1 MSHPARQLSQI
12 LLLSSA
18 VLAIVSAC
26 ASERV
31 SLTSTPA
38 SSSMQHSQAPT
49 QKQSPSQLEAAPIV
63 HGLQL
68 IYTIA
73 NAPVDG
79 SGAMLRIRATL
90 TNVGSVPRHL
100 ADSRVEERDRKGA
113 GLLEVSSRFA
123 TDPQEEIC
131 GMDQAFENWHYTPLN
146 LTLNPGESHTEEW
159 VVSPQGVKAVRMD
172 GTRRDGVICLSLAT
186 TYKLRLIV
194 MPQDLD
200 DGRRVSPGR
209 DLYYPTTSIP
219 GPLFLVQLNQLPTA
233 PN

>member
-1 MSHPARQLSQI
+1 MSQPARQLSQI

-18 VLAIVSAC
+18 VLVIVSAC

-31 SLTSTPA
+31 SLVSTPP
-38 SSSMQHSQAPT
+38 SSIMQQSQAPT

-73 NAPVDG
+73 NAPIDG
-79 SGAMLRIRATL
+79 SGVLLRIRATL

-100 ADSRVEERDRKGA
+100 ANSRVEERDRKGA

-146 LTLNPGESHTEEW
+146 LTLNPNESHTEEW
-159 VVSPQGVKAVRMD
+159 FVSSQGVKAVRMD
-172 GTRRDGVICLSLAT
+172 GTGARRRHLFEPDD
-186 TYKLRLIV
+186 
-194 MPQDLD
+194 DL
-200 DGRRVSPGR
+200 
-209 DLYYPTTSIP
+209 
-219 GPLFLVQLNQLPTA
+219 
-233 PN
+233 

>member
-1 MSHPARQLSQI
+1 MFQPARQLSQI

-18 VLAIVSAC
+18 VLVIVSAC

-31 SLTSTPA
+31 SLVSTPA
-38 SSSMQHSQAPT
+38 SSSMQQSQAPT
-49 QKQSPSQLEAAPIV
+49 QKRSPSQLEAAPIV

-73 NAPVDG
+73 NASIDG
-79 SGAMLRIRATL
+79 SGAILRIRATL

-100 ADSRVEERDRKGA
+100 ANSRVEERDRKGA
-113 GLLEVSSRFA
+113 GLLEVSARFA

-146 LTLNPGESHTEEW
+146 LTLNPNESHTEEW

-172 GTRRDGVICLSLAT
+172 GTGRDGVICLSLTT
-186 TYKLRLIV
+186 TYKLRLTV

-200 DGRRVSPGR
+200 DGRRVSRGR